1 SLVRGRR
8 PCRPLFPY
16 TTLFRSEGGAR
27 GGDGAVDVLRIARG
41 DVGELPA
48 GGRVDALE
56 GRAGDG
62 GHEAA
67 VEVGEGA
74 DGVGERGGHGWSS
87 RRGWWSGVSARAPT
101 VRGRARG
108 RRAAARAASWRVL
121 SSLPRQSMAA
131 PQIRPWHIPIPARVT
146 PLRERGSLA

>member
-1 SLVRGRR
+1 HADRFVDDHAQGAVARGRGLPEELVGR
-8 PCRPLFPY
+8 LRVPADRGDRVRQVELAAVGERLAGVDRLREREVLEVLLEQRDQAQQDLAALGGVHAAPDAGVE
-16 TTLFRSEGGAR
+16 RGAR

-74 DGVGERGGHGWSS
+74 DGVGERGGNG
-87 RRGWWSGVSARAPT
+87 
-101 VRGRARG
+101 
-108 RRAAARAASWRVL
+108 
-121 SSLPRQSMAA
+121 
-131 PQIRPWHIPIPARVT
+131 
-146 PLRERGSLA
+146 